1 METTVDDLFELR
13 FYVAKAHM
21 FAFFRNQWATV
32 HLPIYSDYHD
42 VLGLFEVLRSEP
54 HPESGETCS
63 GIGLFLHHDD
73 RAAVDRSMNELIK
86 SNRMNEVPGPPGRDL
101 VDHWERTF
109 LYPVAESGA
118 DGLAS
123 ADGSRDA
130 QAVYE
135 LRSWL
140 ISDEGLGPLIDEA
153 GTLLTSLARSH
164 RTERLFVSHP
174 EHAEMPD
181 GIAAL
186 IRHPDLGTATE
197 QSDAQVIAEL
207 RDLAAPAPV
216 GAVVGC
222 RRLVL
227 RPLPNSPM
235 S

>member
-1 METTVDDLFELR
+1 MDDLFELR
-13 FYVAKAHM
+13 FYVAKPHM
-21 FAFFRNQWATV
+21 FAIFRNQWMTV

-54 HPESGETCS
+54 HPESGETS
-63 GIGLFLHHDD
+63 AGIGLFLRHDD

-109 LYPVAESGA
+109 LYPLAQAESDEPA
-118 DGLAS
+118 DTH
-123 ADGSRDA
+123 DTET
-130 QAVYE
+130 VFE

-140 ISDEGLGPLIDEA
+140 TTDDGLGPLTDEA
-153 GTLLTSLARSH
+153 DRLLAGLTREH
-164 RTERLFVSHP
+164 QTERLFASHP

-186 IRHPDLGTATE
+186 IRHPDLSAAMT

-207 RDLAAPAPV
+207 RDIAGPALAGYV
-216 GAVVGC
+216 SGG
-222 RRLVL
+222 RRLML